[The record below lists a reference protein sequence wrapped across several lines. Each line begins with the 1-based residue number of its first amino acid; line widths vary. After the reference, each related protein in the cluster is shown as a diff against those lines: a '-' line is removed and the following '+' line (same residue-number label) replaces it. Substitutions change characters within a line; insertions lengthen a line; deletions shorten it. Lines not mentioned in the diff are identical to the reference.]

1 MPRNM
6 RMRNRMAFDVAV
18 EERAEEEESI
28 YEKEYPFGGCPE
40 IKTEDVSDPISTD
53 SSLLSPPTFSK
64 ARSLLSVH
72 SLNPKQNTRSL
83 LSVHSLN
90 PKQNTRSLL
99 SVHSLNPK
107 KNTRSLLSV
116 HSLNPK
122 KNTLSIHSREPSL
135 RASRLEVSCAVAGV
149 DPSLL
154 PADVVRRGKSTPNL
168 HVVERMSAV

>member
-18 EERAEEEESI
+18 EERAEEEEESI

-64 ARSLLSVH
+64 
-72 SLNPKQNTRSL
+72 PRSL

-116 HSLNPK
+116 YSLNPK

-135 RASRLEVSCAVAGV
+135 RASRLEVSCAIAGR
-149 DPSLL
+149 DPNLL

-168 HVVERMSAV
+168 HVVESMSAV